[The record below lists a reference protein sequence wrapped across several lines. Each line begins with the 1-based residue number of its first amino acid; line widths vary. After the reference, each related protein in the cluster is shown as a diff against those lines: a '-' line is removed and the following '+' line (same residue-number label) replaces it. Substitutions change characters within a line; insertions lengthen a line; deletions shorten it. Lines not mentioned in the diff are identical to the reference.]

1 MGLTC
6 QLLGHQFGEP
16 TTERMREERGGEMVT
31 TEREVRVCA
40 RCGDRLV
47 ISQNTEVVAIRT
59 AGSGRTDGAPQR
71 AARGGDPHM
80 HDIIDPSLRPT
91 PAPTTGDA
99 AGPPDPAPRATSDTG
114 GSAPEPP
121 SSSGTGAL
129 APGEADPADE
139 DAEIL
144 EAPTSTPERP
154 PGRLDDQPEGAADPP
169 ATDADEAQV
178 DTITSAPDTT
188 GSIDTVRDPDAP
200 VDVADLPDEA
210 VEFHCPACGYA
221 VAATLTSMRSGDICP
236 ACREGY
242 IDERAR
248 RQ

>member
-59 AGSGRTDGAPQR
+59 TGSGDADLAPERTAH
-71 AARGGDPHM
+71 GGDPHLD
-80 HDIIDPSLRPT
+80 DIIDPSLRSTPT
-91 PAPTTGDA
+91 PRSATDA
-99 AGPPDPAPRATSDTG
+99 DPPDPQPRPTVD
-114 GSAPEPP
+114 SAAEPA
-121 SSSGTGAL
+121 SSRGTGAL
-129 APGEADPADE
+129 DPGPADPADE

-144 EAPTSTPERP
+144 DGSTPTS
-154 PGRLDDQPEGAADPP
+154 DQPEEPPDPETDETAAAHAGDSREARVDTVTSVPS
-169 ATDADEAQV
+169 ATGSV
-178 DTITSAPDTT
+178 DTI
-188 GSIDTVRDPDAP
+188 RDPDAH

-210 VEFHCPACGYA
+210 VEFYCPACGYA
-221 VAATLTSMRSGDICP
+221 VVATLTSMRSGDICP

-242 IDERAR
+242 IAERAR